1 MVQYVLAVIYGT
13 HTHTSPR
20 PKSQA
25 FKEPVPARWIYTHGF
40 FQKEAQSCELER
52 ESVLS
57 LSTRFCMQKVMN
69 QKVDHLSSAKD
80 KKSVVP

>member
-13 HTHTSPR
+13 HTHHRAPR
-20 PKSQA
+20 
-25 FKEPVPARWIYTHGF
+25 ARRSRNLCQPGGSILMVF

-80 KKSVVP
+80 KKIC